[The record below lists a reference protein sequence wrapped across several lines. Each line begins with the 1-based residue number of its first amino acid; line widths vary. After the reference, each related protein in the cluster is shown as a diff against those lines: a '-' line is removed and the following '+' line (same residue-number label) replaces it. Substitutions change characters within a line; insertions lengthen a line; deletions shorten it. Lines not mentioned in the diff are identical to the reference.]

1 MGYDKQTQSF
11 SQLIFNTYRSM
22 AIKVIHC
29 ENTTVLLTTIDSS
42 RKKHRKILRQLLL
55 LNSTVVVFMQ
65 KLFIA
70 IGL

>member
-1 MGYDKQTQSF
+1 
-11 SQLIFNTYRSM
+11 M

-70 IGL
+70 IGLGFLFGIVRLDKFKA